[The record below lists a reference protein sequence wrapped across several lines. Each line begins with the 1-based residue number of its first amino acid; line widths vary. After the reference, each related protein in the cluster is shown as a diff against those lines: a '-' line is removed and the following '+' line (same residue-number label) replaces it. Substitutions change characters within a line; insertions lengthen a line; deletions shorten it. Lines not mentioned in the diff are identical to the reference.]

1 MKTIYTAPTTEIIN
15 PIAKGYLCSGTNVF
29 LGGSKTTTKGFAN
42 TGGTDGDEA
51 KQFTPIDNTDWPSYN
66 LWDD

>member
-15 PIAKGYLCSGTNVF
+15 PIAKGYLCSGTDVF
-29 LGGSKTTTKGFAN
+29 LGGSKTTTEGFAN
-42 TGGTDGDEA
+42 TGADEA
-51 KQFTPIDNTDWPSYN
+51 KQFTPIDNTEWPSYN

>member
-15 PIAKGYLCSGTNVF
+15 LIAKGYLCSGTEVF
-29 LGGSKTTTKGFAN
+29 LGGSKSTASGFAN
-42 TGGTDGDEA
+42 TGDEA
-51 KQFTPIDNTDWPSYN
+51 KQFTPIDNTELPSYN